1 MVSAVS
7 RSSSSRPRGTLRC
20 VERCCPSAAQ
30 ARRSETCSC
39 ARTCSMQARRLLA
52 ASSGGRVSA
61 ASNAELAKLGTQ
73 FSEVAF
79 LLLREWDPNRRA
91 GRPSFFFRR
100 KSKHEKRGFIC
111 ERRLRNPHAP
121 RFSAPKIFRGAV
133 AQYL

>member
-1 MVSAVS
+1 LPGKRDNVGRQTLLVVTTARDVALCRAV
-7 RSSSSRPRGTLRC
+7 
-20 VERCCPSAAQ
+20 
-30 ARRSETCSC
+30 
-39 ARTCSMQARRLLA
+39 RRLNKGPPQLA

-100 KSKHEKRGFIC
+100 KSKHEKRLFIC

-133 AQYL
+133 AQYLPSRAYRLSGFR